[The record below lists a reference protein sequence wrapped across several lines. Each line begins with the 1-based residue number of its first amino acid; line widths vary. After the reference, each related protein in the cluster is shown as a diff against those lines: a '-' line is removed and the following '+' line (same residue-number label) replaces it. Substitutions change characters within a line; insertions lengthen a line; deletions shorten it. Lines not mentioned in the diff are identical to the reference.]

1 MSEGNGTGSPPA
13 DESKKFL
20 VAGIGATAGGIGALR
35 EFFSHVRANSSVAYV
50 VIMHLSPEHASNLSS
65 VLQNQTTVPVTEVTA
80 TIRIEPNRIYVIPP
94 NKYLMV
100 EDGVIELTE
109 PERRRGSHTSIDL
122 CFRTL
127 AEAHG
132 KDAVAI
138 VLSGTGADG
147 TLGLSRIKEK
157 GGFVIVQD
165 PDEAEYADM
174 PRSAISTGLTDI
186 ILPVQEIPAKLLTLR
201 DGAQRLSTI
210 IDRIEEPAPDE
221 LDEDEALRG
230 ILSLV
235 RLRTS
240 NEFQQYKRPT
250 LLRRVVRR
258 MQVHEQSTLKAY
270 LKFLRDH
277 PEEVALLLS
286 DLLISV
292 TSFFRDHE
300 SFEFLEKEIIPQLF
314 AGKGPHDEVRV
325 WSAGCAT
332 GEEAYSLA
340 MLLVEYC
347 SKLDD
352 PPKIQVFATDIDE
365 HAIAKARDCRYPNT
379 ISLDV
384 APERLEQFF
393 LKEGDYYRLKKELR
407 DHVLFAL
414 HNILRDPPFSKV
426 DLIVC
431 RNLLIYLTR
440 TAQERVLETFH
451 FALRADGF
459 LFLGASESAE
469 MEPRLFAPLD
479 MKRRIY
485 RRRAATGLIGAKL
498 NPSRAMITVPR
509 DHGGSGTNAP
519 SAGQL
524 HEDVVEQLAPPSI
537 LINEDYDVIHVSAN
551 AGRYLRFPGGELSRN
566 LLKLVHPDLSFELRA
581 ALLEARNRSD
591 GAAAEPRK
599 LVVDLG
605 GVKHWINLGVRR
617 VVANPEAARG
627 LMLVT
632 FDEIAAPTALGA
644 EAARPAAG
652 GLDIVRQMEQ
662 ELQRTK
668 DQLRITI
675 EEYETSTEEL
685 RASNEELQAINEEL
699 RSASEE
705 LETSKE
711 ELQSV
716 NEELST
722 ANQEYKDQ
730 LEEIG
735 RTNANLRNLMG
746 ATDIGIV
753 FLDRAMRIKL
763 FTAPAQRAV
772 QYNSGRHRSP
782 ASALL
787 P

>member
-35 EFFSHVRANSSVAYV
+35 EFFSHVSANSSVAYV

-109 PERRRGSHTSIDL
+109 PERRRGTHTSIDL

-379 ISLDV
+379 ISPDV

-459 LFLGASESAE
+459 LFLGASESAD
-469 MEPRLFAPLD
+469 MEPGLFA
-479 MKRRIY
+479 
-485 RRRAATGLIGAKL
+485 
-498 NPSRAMITVPR
+498 
-509 DHGGSGTNAP
+509 H
-519 SAGQL
+519 
-524 HEDVVEQLAPPSI
+524 
-537 LINEDYDVIHVSAN
+537 
-551 AGRYLRFPGGELSRN
+551 
-566 LLKLVHPDLSFELRA
+566 
-581 ALLEARNRSD
+581 
-591 GAAAEPRK
+591 
-599 LVVDLG
+599 
-605 GVKHWINLGVRR
+605 
-617 VVANPEAARG
+617 
-627 LMLVT
+627 
-632 FDEIAAPTALGA
+632 
-644 EAARPAAG
+644 
-652 GLDIVRQMEQ
+652 
-662 ELQRTK
+662 
-668 DQLRITI
+668 
-675 EEYETSTEEL
+675 
-685 RASNEELQAINEEL
+685 
-699 RSASEE
+699 
-705 LETSKE
+705 
-711 ELQSV
+711 
-716 NEELST
+716 
-722 ANQEYKDQ
+722 
-730 LEEIG
+730 
-735 RTNANLRNLMG
+735 
-746 ATDIGIV
+746 
-753 FLDRAMRIKL
+753 
-763 FTAPAQRAV
+763 
-772 QYNSGRHRSP
+772 
-782 ASALL
+782 
-787 P
+787 